1 MMHSKQYSP
10 MMWRLHFGNYIINKL
25 ACGGI
30 AFLVLNLINM
40 ATHDSISSSILSIS
54 LEQWVYGII
63 MMASVTFD
71 GLCAIVAPLRGS
83 RSIFVLSVW
92 GYIIGYSL
100 AVTEISASWLSGLLG
115 LGTILLFY
123 FGSSIIR
130 KYSLTSLVLAWII
143 PLVCIWIFKP

>member
-10 MMWRLHFGNYIINKL
+10 MMWRLHIGHYLINKL

-30 AFLVLNLINM
+30 TFLLLSLINM
-40 ATHDSISSSILSIS
+40 ITHDYISNSILSIS

-63 MMASVTFD
+63 MMAFITFD
-71 GLCAIVAPLRGS
+71 ALCVIIAPLRGS
-83 RSIFVLSVW
+83 RSILVLSAW

-100 AVTEISASWLSGLLG
+100 AVNEISASWLSGLLG
-115 LGTILLFY
+115 LSTILLFY

>member
-1 MMHSKQYSP
+1 MQTKQYSP
-10 MMWRLHFGNYIINKL
+10 MMWRLHIGHYVINKL
-25 ACGGI
+25 ACGGM

-40 ATHDSISSSILSIS
+40 ATHDYISSSILSIS

-63 MMASVTFD
+63 MMASITFD
-71 GLCAIVAPLRGS
+71 ALCAIIAPLRGS
-83 RSIFVLSVW
+83 KSIFVLSVW
-92 GYIIGYSL
+92 GYIVGYSL
-100 AVTEISASWLSGLLG
+100 AVNDISTSWLSGLLG